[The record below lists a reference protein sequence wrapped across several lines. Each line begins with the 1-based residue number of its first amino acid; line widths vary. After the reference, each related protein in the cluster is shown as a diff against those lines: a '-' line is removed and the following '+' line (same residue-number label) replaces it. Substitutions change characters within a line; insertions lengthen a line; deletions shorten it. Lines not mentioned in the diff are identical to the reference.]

1 MVDTD
6 PKSGRVSK
14 FFIGFKAF
22 EPGSKIFACSYSHL
36 VQIIQVT
43 SLSSFFEIFC
53 FWIKWCSPLCPVMKQ
68 KRLNKCHFQKYLFDL
83 LILSYIFPRLLSYYS
98 QISIYSAK
106 TPDFLWI
113 ADTFLQLV
121 SASPLWMNL
130 LIFVLFQCFSCW
142 RFVLYYVFIMSSD
155 SFSF

>member
-68 KRLNKCHFQKYLFDL
+68 KRLNKCHFQKYL
-83 LILSYIFPRLLSYYS
+83 LIFWYCHIYS
-98 QISIYSAK
+98 QGSFHIIHKFPYTQQKLQTFYELPTLSCSWSLQAL
-106 TPDFLWI
+106 FGWI
-113 ADTFLQLV
+113 CWYLYFFNV
-121 SASPLWMNL
+121 SVAED
-130 LIFVLFQCFSCW
+130 LFCIMFS
-142 RFVLYYVFIMSSD
+142 
-155 SFSF
+155 